1 MAQIFCKIEK
11 GVTTF
16 RSYFQNEGLV
26 YCKRRLVCEELTA
39 RFCNFVGHFQN
50 RVGRKIN
57 CEGRKI
63 NCKGRNSENIGQN
76 RVEFPIFRHK
86 NAFLRKI
93 VRFFPKNT
101 L

>member
-1 MAQIFCKIEK
+1 MAQIFCKLEK
-11 GVTTF
+11 EATTF
-16 RSYFQNEGLV
+16 RRDFQTQGLI

-39 RFCNFVGHFQN
+39 CLCNFVGHFQN

-63 NCKGRNSENIGQN
+63 NCEGRNSENIGQN
-76 RVEFPIFRHK
+76 RVDFPFFRHK
-86 NAFLRKI
+86 NAFLRK
-93 VRFFPKNT
+93 RSGFFSEIT